1 MTSPS
6 KHDLTQMTAAHLGKL
21 YAKGKASPVEVMKA
35 VLARADKVN
44 PILNALCVI
53 DAEPAL
59 AAARASE
66 RRWKK
71 GKPLSPIDGVPVS
84 IKELVRVKGWP
95 ASMGSKLTDKTPTD
109 ADAPAVA
116 RLREAGALVFA
127 QTTSSEFGHKGV
139 TNTPLHGVTRNPWN
153 TAMTPGGS
161 SGGAGAAVAAGLGP
175 LAIGTDGGGSVRIP
189 SSFNGLVGIKATYGR
204 VPNWPPTLNG
214 DFSNTGPMCRTAQ
227 DCALMLNAIT
237 RADARDPTQLPADDT
252 DYLKALKH
260 KPKKKPKVA
269 FLLRMS
275 EHPLDIEVAAM
286 VTKAAKRVEKLGCA
300 VEEID
305 APPFSHGDAGRSFM
319 VQWFTNSARLLDMY
333 PAERHGEFDPNL
345 LAGAKGAR
353 ERYTASDVVNAHAT
367 RREMGVA
374 WNLFFEEYDF
384 LLTPT
389 VAVQPFPV
397 LKNAPD
403 GLDGKPNYAWSPY
416 TATFNLTRQPAATV
430 PCGLSSAGLPVG
442 LQIVAGHFKDAAV
455 LALAGAYAEAH
466 PLTFP
471 VLPETK

>member
-1 MTSPS
+1 
-6 KHDLTQMTAAHLGKL
+6 MTAVQLGKH
-21 YAKGKASPVEVMKA
+21 YAKGKVSPVEVMKA
-35 VLARADKVN
+35 VLARADAVN
-44 PILNALCVI
+44 PTINALCVI
-53 DAEPAL
+53 DGEAAL
-59 AAARASE
+59 AAAQASE

-71 GKPLSPIDGVPVS
+71 GKPLSAIDGVPVS

-95 ASMGSKLTDKTPTD
+95 ASMGSKLTDKTPAD

-127 QTTSSEFGHKGV
+127 QSTSSEFGHKGV
-139 TNTPLHGVTRNPWN
+139 TDTPLHGVTRNPWN

-189 SSFNGLVGIKATYGR
+189 SSFNGLVGIKTTYGR

-227 DCALMLNAIT
+227 DCALMLNAIA
-237 RADARDPTQLPADDT
+237 RPDPRDPTQLPPDDT

-260 KPKKKPKVA
+260 KPKRKPKVA

-275 EHPLDIEVAAM
+275 EHPLDLEVAAM
-286 VTKAAKRVEKLGCA
+286 VTKAARQVEKLGCA

-305 APPFSHGDAGRSFM
+305 APPFPHGEAGKSFST
-319 VQWFTNSARLLDMY
+319 QWLTNSARLLEIY
-333 PAERHGEFDPNL
+333 PEARHGEFDPNL
-345 LAGAKGAR
+345 LAGAKSGR
-353 ERYTASDVVNAHAT
+353 DRFSGQDVVKAHAI
-367 RREMGVA
+367 RRELSVA
-374 WNLFFEEYDF
+374 WSLFFEDYDF

-403 GLDGKPNYAWSPY
+403 GIEGKPNMLWSPY
-416 TATFNLTRQPAATV
+416 TATFNLTRQPAASV

-442 LQIVAGHFKDAAV
+442 LQIVAGHFKDAGV

-466 PLTFP
+466 PLSFP

>member
-1 MTSPS
+1 M
-6 KHDLTQMTAAHLGKL
+6 KHDLTQMTAVQLGKL
-21 YAKGKASPVEVMKA
+21 YGKGKASPVEVMKA
-35 VLARADKVN
+35 VLARVDAVN
-44 PILNALCVI
+44 PIINALCVI
-53 DAEPAL
+53 DGETAL
-59 AAARASE
+59 AAAKASE

-71 GKPLSPIDGVPVS
+71 GKPLSAIDGVPVS

-95 ASMGSKLTDKTPTD
+95 ASMGSKLTDKTLAD

-127 QTTSSEFGHKGV
+127 QSTSSEFGHKGV
-139 TNTPLHGVTRNPWN
+139 TDTPLHGVSRNPWN

-227 DCALMLNAIT
+227 DCALMLNVIA
-237 RADARDPTQLPADDT
+237 RPDPRDPTQLPADHT

-260 KPKKKPKVA
+260 KPKKPKIA

-275 EHPLDIEVAAM
+275 DHPIDLEVAAM
-286 VTKAAKRVEKLGCA
+286 VTKAARQVEKLGCA

-305 APPFSHGDAGRSFM
+305 APPFPHGEAGKSFST
-319 VQWFTNSARLLDMY
+319 QWLTNSARLLEIY
-333 PAERHGEFDPNL
+333 PEARHGEFDPNL
-345 LAGAKGAR
+345 LAGAKAGR
-353 ERYTASDVVNAHAT
+353 ERFSGQDVVKAHAI
-367 RREMGVA
+367 RRELSVA
-374 WNLFFEEYDF
+374 WSLFFEEYDF

-403 GLDGKPNYAWSPY
+403 GLDGKPNMMWSPY

-442 LQIVAGHFKDAAV
+442 LQIVAGHFRDATV

-466 PLTFP
+466 PLP
-471 VLPETK
+471 HSVLPETK

>member
-1 MTSPS
+1 M
-6 KHDLTQMTAAHLGKL
+6 KHDLTQMTAAELGKL

-35 VLARADKVN
+35 VLARSDKVN
-44 PILNALCVI
+44 PILNALCLV

-59 AAARASE
+59 AAAKASE

-71 GKPLSPIDGVPVS
+71 GKPLSAIDGVPVS

-95 ASMGSKLTDKTPTD
+95 ASMGSKLTDKTPVD

-116 RLREAGALVFA
+116 RLREAGAIVFA

-139 TNTPLHGVTRNPWN
+139 TDTPLHGVTRNPWS
-153 TAMTPGGS
+153 TDMTPGGS
-161 SGGAGAAVAAGLGP
+161 SGGAGAAAAAGLGP

-189 SSFNGLVGIKATYGR
+189 SSFNGLVTIKATYGR

-214 DFSNTGPMCRTAQ
+214 DFSNTGPMCRTAL

-237 RADARDPTQLPADDT
+237 RPDPRDPTQLPPDDT
-252 DYLKALKH
+252 DYVKALKR
-260 KPKKKPKVA
+260 KPKKKPRVA

-275 EHPLDIEVAAM
+275 EHPLDLEVAAM
-286 VTKAAKRVEKLGCA
+286 VTKAAKQVEKLGCA

-305 APPFSHGDAGRSFM
+305 APPFSHAEAGKSF
-319 VQWFTNSARLLDMY
+319 VTHWLSNSQRLLDMFPESRY
-333 PAERHGEFDPNL
+333 GEFDPAL
-345 LAGAKGAR
+345 LAGAKHAR
-353 ERYTASDVVNAHAT
+353 ERYSMQDVVNAHAV
-367 RREMGVA
+367 RREVAVA

-389 VAVQPFPV
+389 VAVQPFAV

-403 GLDGKPNYAWSPY
+403 GPDGKPNMAWSPY
-416 TATFNLTRQPAATV
+416 TATFNLTRHPAASV

-442 LQIVAGHFKDAAV
+442 LQIVSGHFRDAEL
-455 LALAGAYAEAH
+455 LALADAFAEAH
-466 PLTFP
+466 PLSFP

>member
-1 MTSPS
+1 M
-6 KHDLTQMTAAHLGKL
+6 KHDLTQMTAAELGRH
-21 YAKGKASPVEVMKA
+21 YAKGKVSPVEVMKA
-35 VLARADKVN
+35 VLARADEVN
-44 PILNALCVI
+44 PTINALCVI
-53 DAEPAL
+53 DGEAAL
-59 AAARASE
+59 TAAKASE

-71 GKPLSPIDGVPVS
+71 GKPLSAIDGVPVS

-95 ASMGSKLTDKTPTD
+95 ASMGSKLTDKTPAD

-127 QTTSSEFGHKGV
+127 QSTSSEFGHKGV
-139 TNTPLHGVTRNPWN
+139 TDTPLHGVTRNPWN
-153 TAMTPGGS
+153 TGMTPGGS

-189 SSFNGLVGIKATYGR
+189 SSFNGLVGIKTTYGR

-227 DCALMLNAIT
+227 DCALMLNAIA
-237 RADARDPTQLPADDT
+237 RPDPRDPTQLPADDT

-275 EHPLDIEVAAM
+275 DHPVDLEVAAM
-286 VTKAAKRVEKLGCA
+286 VTKAAKQVEKLGCA

-305 APPFSHGDAGRSFM
+305 APPFPHAEAGKSFST
-319 VQWFTNSARLLDMY
+319 QWLTNSARLLEIY
-333 PAERHGEFDPNL
+333 PEARHGEFDPNL
-345 LAGAKGAR
+345 LAGAKSGR
-353 ERYTASDVVNAHAT
+353 DRFSGQDVVKAHAI
-367 RREMGVA
+367 RRELSVA

-389 VAVQPFPV
+389 IAVQPFPV

-403 GLDGKPNYAWSPY
+403 GMDGKPNMMWSPY
-416 TATFNLTRQPAATV
+416 TATFNLTRQPAASV

-442 LQIVAGHFKDAAV
+442 LQIVAGHFKDASV

-466 PLTFP
+466 PLSFP
-471 VLPETK
+471 VLPETR

>member
-1 MTSPS
+1 M
-6 KHDLTQMTAAHLGKL
+6 KHDLTQMTAHALGKL
-21 YAKGKASPVEVMKA
+21 YARGKASPVETMRA

-44 PILNALCVI
+44 PIINALCVI

-59 AAARASE
+59 AAAKASE
-66 RRWKK
+66 RRWQK
-71 GKPLSPIDGVPVS
+71 GKPHSPIDGVPVS

-95 ASMGSKLTDKTPTD
+95 ASMGSKLTDKAPVD

-116 RLREAGALVFA
+116 RLREAGAIVFA
-127 QTTSSEFGHKGV
+127 QSTSSEFGHKGV
-139 TNTPLHGVTRNPWN
+139 TDTPLHGVTRNPWN

-189 SSFNGLVGIKATYGR
+189 SSFNGLVGIKTTYGR

-237 RADARDPTQLPADDT
+237 RSDVRDPTQLPADDT

-260 KPKKKPKVA
+260 KPKKPKVA

-275 EHPLDIEVAAM
+275 EHPIDIEVASMA
-286 VTKAAKRVEKLGCA
+286 TKAAKQVEKLGCA

-305 APPFSHGDAGRSFM
+305 APPFSHAEAGKSFIT
-319 VQWFTNSARLLDMY
+319 QWLVNSARLLEIY
-333 PAERHGEFDPNL
+333 PEARHGEFDPNL
-345 LAGAKGAR
+345 LAGAKAAR
-353 ERYTASDVVNAHAT
+353 ERYTAADVVNALSI

-374 WNLFFEEYDF
+374 WNLFFEQYDF

-403 GLDGKPNYAWSPY
+403 GLDGKPNMTWTPY

-430 PCGLSSAGLPVG
+430 PCGLSSQGLPVG
-442 LQIVAGHFKDAAV
+442 LQIVAGHFKDAQV
-455 LALAGAYAEAH
+455 LALAGAYADAH
-466 PLTFP
+466 PLSFP
-471 VLPETK
+471 VLPETNR